1 MVKDISVTVPVQTWG
16 VIGVLT
22 VLSVVGIIIGGRLG
36 GYLPKDK
43 FRLMILVILLL
54 LGIKVGW
61 QGISMLVAG

>member
-1 MVKDISVTVPVQTWG
+1 M
-16 VIGVLT
+16 IGVLT